1 MPAVRCGRA
10 ESTIR
15 EGALQAT
22 GYLLMSSNRDNT
34 QRAMPDVA
42 SEAQSARV
50 GALDWVGMD
59 EIEMPILLTGAADQV
74 QRLSA
79 RVAAFV
85 NLHRADARGIH
96 MSRLYLLLDRHLSSE
111 ALTPSVLRRVLRD
124 FLDSHA
130 DLSDRALLRVRF
142 DHLVR
147 RAALASEHSGWRS
160 YPVEISARLHDT
172 QFEVELS
179 VEVQYSST
187 CPASAALSRQLIQER
202 FATDFAKGA
211 PLHHEA
217 VMTWLGSPQG
227 IVATPHSQRSMAKV
241 RVKLA
246 HGFDFPIT
254 DIIDLVERALQ
265 TPVQTAV
272 KREDEQAFALANG
285 QNLMFCEDAA
295 RRIQHALDADERVA
309 DFHVRAAHYE
319 SLHPHDAV
327 AVVTRNGEGYRM
339 LDAPDSVR

>member
-1 MPAVRCGRA
+1 MN
-10 ESTIR
+10 
-15 EGALQAT
+15 
-22 GYLLMSSNRDNT
+22 SNKQNL
-34 QRAMPDVA
+34 QRAMPDIA
-42 SEAQSARV
+42 SEAQTARA

-59 EIEMPILLTGAADQV
+59 EIEMPVLLAGTDDQV
-74 QRLSA
+74 QRFSA

-96 MSRLYLLLDRHLSSE
+96 MSRLYLLLDQHLSAE
-111 ALTPSVLRRVLRD
+111 PLTPAMLRRVLRD

-130 DLSDRALLRVRF
+130 ELSDQARLSVRF
-142 DHLVR
+142 DYLMR

-160 YPVEISARLHDT
+160 YPVEVSARLHAAH
-172 QFEVELS
+172 FEVELA

-187 CPASAALSRQLIQER
+187 CPASAALARQLIQER
-202 FATDFAKGA
+202 FAADFASGS
-211 PLHHEA
+211 PLQHNA
-217 VMTWLGSPQG
+217 VLAWLGSTQG

-241 RVKLA
+241 RVKLVP
-246 HGFDFPIT
+246 GFDFPIA
-254 DIIDLVERALQ
+254 DVIDLVEHALQ

-295 RRIQHALDADERVA
+295 RRIQRALDADERIA

-339 LDAPDSVR
+339 LDAPDSLR